1 MRCGGSLAV
10 TPHRRVGDILVDG
23 RRWRRLHVRH
33 VADLVV
39 VLILVAQWCWAPV
52 DALAMLKNKMQTFH
66 QKTCTRT
73 NLSWINIKVED
84 SPGRRAVH
92 P

>member
-1 MRCGGSLAV
+1 
-10 TPHRRVGDILVDG
+10 
-23 RRWRRLHVRH
+23 
-33 VADLVV
+33 